1 MDDLTRAKKYALY
14 LLTDM
19 DRTEQQLRDKLAKK
33 DYSDEIIEE
42 TIRYVKSF
50 GYIDDSRYIRH
61 FTECSLTGKSLRR
74 IKNDLMKKGL
84 DRNLIDETIQ
94 DMDEIDERPLIRKL
108 AEKKYRSLKDE
119 DPNRY
124 RKTAQFLAGKGF
136 SSGDIFSVLD
146 DLKAEFPADDYE

>member
-19 DRTEQQLRDKLAKK
+19 DRSEHQLREKLKK
-33 DYSDEIIEE
+33 KEYSEEIVEE

-50 GYIDDSRYIRH
+50 GYIDDKRYIRR
-61 FTECSLTGKSLRR
+61 FTEVSLEGKSLRR
-74 IKNDLMKKGL
+74 IKYDLIKKGL

-94 DMDEIDERPLIRKL
+94 EIGDIDQRSLIRTL
-108 AEKKYRSLKDE
+108 AEKKYRSLKEE

-136 SSGDIFSVLD
+136 SSEDIFQVLD
-146 DLKAEFPADDYE
+146 HLKEMTSEET